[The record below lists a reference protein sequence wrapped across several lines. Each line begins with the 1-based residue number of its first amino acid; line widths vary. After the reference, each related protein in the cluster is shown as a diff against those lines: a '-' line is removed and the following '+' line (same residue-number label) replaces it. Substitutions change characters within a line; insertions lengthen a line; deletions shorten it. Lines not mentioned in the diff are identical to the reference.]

1 ASARPVSSA
10 GCAPAIRGAR
20 LGSEP
25 IWTACRFCPPEP
37 LWRAFPFY
45 ACWLAL
51 PSGPPGAAPA
61 RLFPSYDCPSALSW
75 THGQVAWAL
84 ARGAPPAAL
93 LIDQL
98 RYLRQ
103 LGVPFSKS
111 ELGSGRGHRI
121 RYGFDHLIELGV
133 ALFGLQR
140 GLAPREVAGILVD
153 HRAEL
158 RRCYRDIVAA
168 LPDAAFEAEW
178 VKSRGA
184 MVPLIN
190 EAFLRLHDR
199 YAEQPGS
206 YELVPGD
213 PLALL
218 QQFAT
223 ATERYPG
230 GETRTLVPLTR

>member
-1 ASARPVSSA
+1 MTTP
-10 GCAPAIRGAR
+10 
-20 LGSEP
+20 
-25 IWTACRFCPPEP
+25 TK
-37 LWRAFPFY
+37 
-45 ACWLAL
+45 
-51 PSGPPGAAPA
+51 
-61 RLFPSYDCPSALSW
+61 LSL

-84 ARGAPPAAL
+84 ARGQPPTAL

-111 ELGSGRGHRI
+111 ELGSGRGNRI

-133 ALFGLQR
+133 AVFGLQR
-140 GLAPREVAGILVD
+140 GLTPREVAGIVVE

-158 RRCYRDIVAA
+158 RRCYRDILAA
-168 LPDAAFEAEW
+168 LPASVFEAEW

-184 MVPLIN
+184 VVPLMN
-190 EAFLRLHDR
+190 EIFLRLHDR

-223 ATERYPG
+223 VTERYPG
-230 GETRTLVPLTR
+230 GETRTLVPITRVVIELVAWARVAPEIKPGRQ

>member
-1 ASARPVSSA
+1 MDVKLRPLMI
-10 GCAPAIRGAR
+10 APT
-20 LGSEP
+20 E
-25 IWTACRFCPPEP
+25 
-37 LWRAFPFY
+37 
-45 ACWLAL
+45 
-51 PSGPPGAAPA
+51 
-61 RLFPSYDCPSALSW
+61 LSL

-84 ARGAPPAAL
+84 ARGQPPTAL
-93 LIDQL
+93 LLDQL

-111 ELGSGRGHRI
+111 ELGGGRGNRI
-121 RYGFDHLIELGV
+121 QYGFDHLIELGV

-140 GLAPREVAGILVD
+140 GMAPREVAGILVE

-158 RRCYRDIVAA
+158 RRCFRDIAAA
-168 LPDAAFEAEW
+168 LPAAAFEAEW

-184 MVPLIN
+184 VVPLMN

-206 YELVPGD
+206 YQLVPGD
-213 PLALL
+213 PFAML

-223 ATERYPG
+223 VTERYPG
-230 GETRTLVPLTR
+230 GETRTLVPLTRLVIELVAWARAAPEIKPGRK

>member
-1 ASARPVSSA
+1 MI
-10 GCAPAIRGAR
+10 APT
-20 LGSEP
+20 E
-25 IWTACRFCPPEP
+25 
-37 LWRAFPFY
+37 
-45 ACWLAL
+45 
-51 PSGPPGAAPA
+51 
-61 RLFPSYDCPSALSW
+61 LSL
-75 THGQVAWAL
+75 THGQVTWAL
-84 ARGAPPAAL
+84 ARGELPAAL

-111 ELGSGRGHRI
+111 ELGGGRGNRI

-133 ALFGLQR
+133 AVFGLQR
-140 GLAPREVAGILVD
+140 GLTPREVAGIVVE

-158 RRCYRDIVAA
+158 RRCYRDILAA
-168 LPDAAFEAEW
+168 LPASVFEAEW

-184 MVPLIN
+184 VVPLMN
-190 EAFLRLHDR
+190 EIFLRLHDR

-223 ATERYPG
+223 VTERYPG
-230 GETRTLVPLTR
+230 GETRTLVPITRVVIELVAWARVAPEIKPGRQ

>member
-1 ASARPVSSA
+1 MTTP
-10 GCAPAIRGAR
+10 
-20 LGSEP
+20 
-25 IWTACRFCPPEP
+25 TK
-37 LWRAFPFY
+37 
-45 ACWLAL
+45 
-51 PSGPPGAAPA
+51 
-61 RLFPSYDCPSALSW
+61 LSL

-84 ARGAPPAAL
+84 ARGQPPTAL
-93 LIDQL
+93 LLDQL

-111 ELGSGRGHRI
+111 ELGGGRGNRI
-121 RYGFDHLIELGV
+121 QYGFDHLIELGV

-140 GLAPREVAGILVD
+140 GMAPREVAGILVE

-158 RRCYRDIVAA
+158 RRCFRDIVAA
-168 LPDAAFEAEW
+168 LPAAAFEAEW

-184 MVPLIN
+184 VVPLMN

-206 YELVPGD
+206 YALVPGD
-213 PLALL
+213 PFTLL

-223 ATERYPG
+223 VTERYPG
-230 GETRTLVPLTR
+230 GETRTLVPLTRLVIELVAWARVAPEIKPGRK